1 MNFLKKL
8 RNYLFYCGIE
18 RDEYNAIKK
27 NAYISNFVIWR
38 SLHYLM
44 AATFLVLYFISL
56 SNSVVRHN
64 ALLYLLGTIYSVAV
78 IILFSFLK
86 KDSLIAQF
94 IIYISISLLF
104 LFGGFVSLNN
114 PNVPAATFI
123 VFLLITPLFMI
134 DKPFFMAI
142 ELSVVAAI
150 FLTYMHG
157 VKPENIWKI
166 DLVNVVTFTIVGIF
180 FNVIENAI
188 RIKEFVLTRE
198 IKIQKD
204 SDELTGLK
212 NKGALTREINKY
224 LQNKTNN
231 KGIMF
236 MLDIDKFK
244 KINDTYG
251 HDIGDSVIN
260 QLGTFLANTFVS
272 NEIIG
277 RFGGDEFIV
286 FIKDT
291 DDLEAARKKAAELV
305 SGAAETIHLPIAG
318 EKVSISIGV
327 AIYLGIENNYSE
339 LFKKADI
346 ALYEAKADPNNRF
359 YIFE

>member
-27 NAYISNFVIWR
+27 DAYISNFVIWK

-56 SNSVVRHN
+56 STSVVRHN

-123 VFLLITPLFMI
+123 AFLLITPLFMI

-150 FLTYMHG
+150 FLIYMHG

-272 NEIIG
+272 NEIVG

-291 DDLEAARKKAAELV
+291 DDLEAARKEAAELV
-305 SGAAETIHLPIAG
+305 SGAAETIHLPVAG

-327 AIYLGIENNYSE
+327 AIYQGIENNYSE

-346 ALYEAKADPNNRF
+346 ALYEAKADENNRF
-359 YIFE
+359 SVFE